1 MKSGTE
7 NTKPKGVIMDY
18 QEALAYIHSHRR
30 FGAKPGLE
38 RMRALLTL
46 LGNPQEQLS
55 CVHIAGTNGKGSTVA
70 MIASVLRAAGY
81 KTGMYI
87 SPYVLEY
94 RERIQ
99 VNGEM
104 IPQDALVRLV
114 ERIQPFAEQAGE
126 LTEFEL
132 NTALAFC
139 WFAEQGCG
147 IVVLETGLGGR
158 FDATNV
164 IQHPL
169 LCVITS
175 IGLDHTEI
183 LGDTLAQ
190 IAAEKCGICKP
201 GVRTV
206 VSARQAPE
214 AFEIIRQHV
223 VGRNGAVMVSVS
235 DVELEQTLATA
246 QMRIS
251 GSEISLNGLKLHLP
265 LAGEHQI
272 LNAWTAFTA
281 LHELSKKGFPKAAQ
295 ASALRSGLESVRFPV
310 RIETVCT
317 DPLTILDGA
326 HNPQGAQTLAR
337 ALEMLG
343 ETPVTGVMGVLSDK
357 DSAGALD
364 ALAPRFRRL
373 ICVTPDNPRALDAHD
388 LAARADALGL
398 QSSAAHTLEEGLAL
412 AQAVAKSER
421 GAVVVC
427 GSLYLAAQARKLLLK
442 KEADGCG

>member
-1 MKSGTE
+1 
-7 NTKPKGVIMDY
+7 MDY
-18 QEALAYIHSHRR
+18 QEALDYIHSHRR
-30 FGAKPGLE
+30 FRANPGLE
-38 RMRALLTL
+38 RMRALLAL

-81 KTGMYI
+81 KTGAYI

-104 IPQDALVRLV
+104 IPQNALVRLI
-114 ERIQPFAEQAGE
+114 ERMRPLVDQAGE

-139 WFAEQGCG
+139 WFAEQGCD

-158 FDATNV
+158 LDATNV

-183 LGDTLAQ
+183 LGDTLTQ

-206 VSARQAPE
+206 VSARQNAE
-214 AFEIIRQHV
+214 AFEAIRRSV
-223 VGRNGAVMVSVS
+223 VEQNGAVLVSVS
-235 DVELEQTLATA
+235 DFELEQTLASA
-246 QMRIS
+246 KMDFS

-265 LAGEHQI
+265 LVGEHQI
-272 LNAWTAFTA
+272 LNVWTAFTA
-281 LHELSKKGFPKAAQ
+281 LHELSQKGFPKAAQ
-295 ASALRSGLESVRFPV
+295 ASALRNGLESVRFPV
-310 RIETVCT
+310 RIETVCA

-326 HNPQGAQTLAR
+326 HNPQGAQTLAH

-343 ETPVTGVMGVLSDK
+343 EIPITGVMGVLADK
-357 DSAGALD
+357 DSAGVLD

-373 ICVTPDNPRALDAHD
+373 LCVTPDNPRTLDAHD
-388 LAARADALGL
+388 LAVRADALGL
-398 QSSAAHTLEEGLAL
+398 QASVAHTLEEGLAL

-427 GSLYLAAQARKLLLK
+427 GSLYLAAQARALLLG
-442 KEADGCG
+442 KEVGGCV

>member
-1 MKSGTE
+1 
-7 NTKPKGVIMDY
+7 MDY
-18 QEALAYIHSHRR
+18 QEALDYIHSHKR
-30 FGAKPGLE
+30 FRAKPGLE
-38 RMRALLTL
+38 RMRELLAF

-169 LCVITS
+169 LCVHGQRLPLCTS
-175 IGLDHTEI
+175 CRKKDFPKQRKRPH
-183 LGDTLAQ
+183 
-190 IAAEKCGICKP
+190 
-201 GVRTV
+201 
-206 VSARQAPE
+206 
-214 AFEIIRQHV
+214 
-223 VGRNGAVMVSVS
+223 
-235 DVELEQTLATA
+235 
-246 QMRIS
+246 S
-251 GSEISLNGLKLHLP
+251 GSVWNR
-265 LAGEHQI
+265 
-272 LNAWTAFTA
+272 F
-281 LHELSKKGFPKAAQ
+281 
-295 ASALRSGLESVRFPV
+295 ASR
-310 RIETVCT
+310 
-317 DPLTILDGA
+317 
-326 HNPQGAQTLAR
+326 
-337 ALEMLG
+337 
-343 ETPVTGVMGVLSDK
+343 
-357 DSAGALD
+357 
-364 ALAPRFRRL
+364 
-373 ICVTPDNPRALDAHD
+373 
-388 LAARADALGL
+388 
-398 QSSAAHTLEEGLAL
+398 
-412 AQAVAKSER
+412 
-421 GAVVVC
+421 C
-427 GSLYLAAQARKLLLK
+427 GSRRSVPTR
-442 KEADGCG
+442 

>member
-1 MKSGTE
+1 
-7 NTKPKGVIMDY
+7 MDY
-18 QEALAYIHSHRR
+18 QEALDYIHSHRR
-30 FGAKPGLE
+30 FRANPGLE
-38 RMRALLTL
+38 RMRALLAL

-81 KTGMYI
+81 KTGVYI

-104 IPQDALVRLV
+104 IPQNALVRLV
-114 ERIQPFAEQAGE
+114 ERMRPLVGQVGE

-139 WFAEQGCG
+139 WFAEQGCD

-158 FDATNV
+158 LDATNV

-183 LGDTLAQ
+183 LGDTLTQ

-206 VSARQAPE
+206 VSARQDPE
-214 AFEIIRQHV
+214 VFETIRQHV
-223 VGRNGAVMVSVS
+223 VERNGAVLVSVS
-235 DVELEQTLATA
+235 GFELEETLATA
-246 QMRIS
+246 KMDLS
-251 GSEISLNGLKLHLP
+251 GSQISLNGLKLHLP
-265 LAGEHQI
+265 LVGEHQI

-281 LHELSKKGFPKAAQ
+281 LHELSEAGFPKAGR

-310 RIETVCT
+310 RIETACT

-343 ETPVTGVMGVLSDK
+343 ETPVTGVMGVLADK
-357 DSAGALD
+357 DSIGALE
-364 ALAPRFRRL
+364 AVAPRFRRL
-373 ICVTPDNPRALDAHD
+373 ICVTPDNPRALDAHE
-388 LAARADALGL
+388 LAARADGFGVQA
-398 QSSAAHTLEEGLAL
+398 SAAHSLEEGLTL
-412 AQAVAKSER
+412 AQAVAKAEQ
-421 GAVVVC
+421 GAVVIC
-427 GSLYLAAQARKLLLK
+427 GSLYLAAQARALLLG
-442 KEADGCG
+442 KEVGGCV